1 MRGMP
6 APDETAR
13 LAVMIRKRAQGV
25 IELKPFM
32 LEVALAYP
40 ATLFELA
47 QAAGCTELDA
57 RRVLLMLQRHKLV
70 DDDGPIQAVI
80 DLARQVQGGF

>member
-1 MRGMP
+1 MP
-6 APDETAR
+6 AADETAR
-13 LAVMIRKRAQGV
+13 LAVMIKKRAQGV
-25 IELKPFM
+25 IELHPRM

-40 ATLFELA
+40 APLYQLA

-57 RRVLLMLQRHKLV
+57 RRILLILQHHKLV
-70 DDDGPIQAVI
+70 GDDGPIEAVI